1 MLTAAHKE
9 DEVIASWFC
18 FAAGHQSSPLEMQ
31 TAKDVIASLASHL
44 QSLTLYNTYN
54 TSSIQLQLQ
63 QLTLRGAKSYS

>member
-1 MLTAAHKE
+1 MCT
-9 DEVIASWFC
+9 D
-18 FAAGHQSSPLEMQ
+18 FAPTT

-44 QSLTLYNTYN
+44 QSLTLYNIYN